1 MIKKL
6 MSLCCIACMG
16 LGILGVAQGG
26 VLSSAAREA
35 MERIAREVA
44 QESTEAAAKKT
55 ARELLEKAARS
66 IPEIAEYVKKFGDD
80 AYYLVEKPARVELCA
95 QFGDDAAEALVKNG
109 RVAEEMLTRF
119 PTQECAAGMKNLSR
133 EEARE
138 LSSLLESGKVDS
150 SKIDD
155 FWRFVSRHPK
165 FSMASAAAVTGLV
178 VAPGIITETIRLV
191 GTMIEHPVASVFVL
205 LLLAS
210 LIWGAWTWLKKR
222 FPRLALGL
230 LKFPKW
236 LAQKL
241 LSLCSRNQESHI
253 DK

>member
-6 MSLCCIACMG
+6 ISLCCIVCLL
-16 LGILGVAQGG
+16 LGMPGVAQGG
-26 VLSSAAREA
+26 IMSATAREA
-35 MERIAREVA
+35 MERIAGKVA
-44 QESTEAAAKKT
+44 QEGTEAAAKKT
-55 ARELLEKAARS
+55 ARELMEKAARS
-66 IPEIAEYVKKFGDD
+66 IPEIAEYVKRFGDD
-80 AYYLVEKPARVELCA
+80 AYYLVEKPARVKLCA

-138 LSSLLESGKVDS
+138 LASLLKSGKVNS

-165 FSMASAAAVTGLV
+165 FSMASAAAATGLV

-205 LLLAS
+205 LLLAT
-210 LIWGAWTWLKKR
+210 LLWGAWTWLLKR
-222 FPRLALGL
+222 FPRLALGI
-230 LKFPKW
+230 LKFPAW
-236 LAQKL
+236 LYKKL
-241 LSLCSRNQESHI
+241 RPIFQSEQ
-253 DK
+253 